1 MKYKDQNGDN
11 RIDELDVV
19 PMGYNTICPE
29 LFYSM
34 GFDFEYK
41 GLGIN
46 AQFQGAGHYTIQRS
60 LSCFYAPLM
69 NNQTISEHYLE
80 NCWRSGKTIQ
90 MLYTRVLQ
98 RQKVQI
104 TIVEIPYS

>member
-1 MKYKDQNGDN
+1 
-11 RIDELDVV
+11 
-19 PMGYNTICPE
+19 
-29 LFYSM
+29 M

-69 NNQTISEHYLE
+69 NNQTISEHYLGKLLE
-80 NCWRSGKTIQ
+80 IRKKTIQ